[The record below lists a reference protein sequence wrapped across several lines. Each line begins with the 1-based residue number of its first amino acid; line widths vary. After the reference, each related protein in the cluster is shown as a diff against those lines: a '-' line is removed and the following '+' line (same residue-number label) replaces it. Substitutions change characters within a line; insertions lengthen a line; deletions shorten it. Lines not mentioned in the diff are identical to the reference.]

1 MITTKEKE
9 NLYRLKNEDLLEMEG
24 KRREIISGIS
34 DLPPSKKELVIKK
47 VDELILLVNKCSTL
61 KSLNEIYK
69 K

>member
-1 MITTKEKE
+1 MITTKE
-9 NLYRLKNEDLLEMEG
+9 NLYMLKNEELQIMEG

-47 VDELILLVNKCSTL
+47 VDELILLVNKFSTL
-61 KSLNEIYK
+61 KTINETRK